1 MVKNSKN
8 ETDSSLFVAL
18 NYFSHLTLCLSE
30 KIRRCFKSFDI
41 FEKTSDFF
49 HSLAVTYSTTLESGI
64 RGGVNKKNQWNRV
77 GKSRPSMENSIIII
91 FFSFFKPSL
100 GSSKCIFSF
109 FPHCTNILDKT
120 EVESV
125 QLGNTY
131 IADMDKCPQDKC
143 GLDKCSGDNC
153 NLLCMLVPENWI
165 EVSVLVELSTVRIMT
180 QGDSNL
186 RPLWRDQQP

>member
-1 MVKNSKN
+1 MAKN
-8 ETDSSLFVAL
+8 ETDSGLFVAL

-30 KIRRCFKSFDI
+30 KMRRCFKSSDI

-49 HSLAVTYSTTLESGI
+49 HSLAVTDSTTLESGI

-109 FPHCTNILDKT
+109 FPHCTNILDICT
-120 EVESV
+120 AATQLLQQYFV
-125 QLGNTY
+125 QLGHPNRWVY
-131 IADMDKCPQDKC
+131 Y
-143 GLDKCSGDNC
+143 
-153 NLLCMLVPENWI
+153 LVFLFW
-165 EVSVLVELSTVRIMT
+165 
-180 QGDSNL
+180 
-186 RPLWRDQQP
+186 